1 MGIVIKQG
9 SKNAIFT
16 YLGFFIGAIYTA
28 ILVPRVFSDF
38 PEYWGVA
45 RLLISYAVIFAP
57 FAMLGTPM
65 AIIRYFP
72 KFTGEERSKF
82 IFLTLFWAF
91 IGTLL
96 LSVLIYFMSNW
107 WFVDE
112 KNTLF
117 NNNYY
122 YIIPVLV
129 GYVLL
134 ELGNSLAQSVY
145 KSVLA
150 VFVKELFYRIII
162 LADILLFAFDIIS
175 FDSFLFVFSF
185 AYLIAFIPL
194 LIFLVKEKN
203 INVKVD
209 FKFLVSPKLKGLYI
223 YALFTMT
230 SASAFIILGQLDNI
244 MISEYLT
251 LKEVAIYGP
260 SLFIATIILVPSRS
274 IMAIVRPLVANAW
287 VNNSLDK
294 IKELYIKTSIVLS
307 TYAVYLFILIW
318 ININLI
324 MYFYGEEFGQGK
336 YVVLFISLG
345 NIINLLT
352 SINGIIINTS
362 KYYKADI
369 FFQVLLIGL
378 TIITNMILIPIY
390 GITGAAMATAITIFS
405 QNLIKLI
412 YVYVVFKIHPF
423 TLKTV
428 YLLLFGLLLFL
439 IVNSLPVF
447 SNLFVSSIIYSIIFT
462 ILFWAVAYLLKLS
475 EDINNL
481 MVTILNRA
489 VNLLK

>member
-28 ILVPRVFSDF
+28 VLVPRVFSDF

-72 KFTGEERSKF
+72 KFIGEERSKF
-82 IFLTLFWAF
+82 IFMALFWAL
-91 IGTLL
+91 IGTIL
-96 LSVLIYFMSNW
+96 LSVMIYFMSNW

-112 KNTLF
+112 KNKLF
-117 NNNYY
+117 NQNYY
-122 YIIPVLV
+122 YIIPVLL

-134 ELGNSLAQSVY
+134 ELGSALAQSVY

-150 VFVKELFYRIII
+150 VFVKELFYRLII
-162 LADILLFAFDIIS
+162 LVDILLFAFDIIS
-175 FDSFLFVFSF
+175 FNSFLLIFSL

-194 LIFLVKEKN
+194 LIFLIKEKN
-203 INVKVD
+203 ISLKVD
-209 FKFLVSPKLKGLYI
+209 FSFIFSSKLKGLYI

-230 SASAFIILGQLDNI
+230 GASAFIILGQLDNI

-274 IMAIVRPLVANAW
+274 IMAIVKPLVANAW
-287 VNNSLDK
+287 VSNSLTT
-294 IKELYIKTSIVLS
+294 IKDLYIKTSIVLS
-307 TYAVYLFILIW
+307 TYAIYLFILIW
-318 ININLI
+318 INIDWI
-324 MYFYGEEFGQGK
+324 MHFYGEDFGQGK

-352 SINGIIINTS
+352 SINGTIINTS

-378 TIITNMILIPIY
+378 TIITNIILIPIY
-390 GITGAAMATAITIFS
+390 GITGAALATAITIFS

-412 YVYVVFKIHPF
+412 YVYVVFKMQPF
-423 TLKTV
+423 TLKTI
-428 YLLLFGLLLFL
+428 YLLLLGVFLFL
-439 IVNSLPVF
+439 IMNSLPVF
-447 SNLFVSSIIYSIIFT
+447 FNLFISSIIYSAIFS
-462 ILFWAVAYLLKLS
+462 ILYWSVAYLLKLS
-475 EDINNL
+475 EDINSL
-481 MVTILNRA
+481 MVNVLNRV